1 MLCPDGAEERSQSMS
16 HSTQCAVMANAKPGS
31 TAHSPKRAFQKGLQR
46 FTALSSGKYVDREE
60 KGTSQTC
67 AGIHFS
73 SFGSRN
79 TRAQLPGAPH
89 ELTQLLCLN
98 EHPSSRLLAQCTPTG
113 SVSLLCVIS
122 YCLTARWSLCS
133 PPSPAFCSR
142 LHRSVCTS
150 CLGCRQMHS
159 GC

>member
-1 MLCPDGAEERSQSMS
+1 MGQRREAKAL
-16 HSTQCAVMANAKPGS
+16 HSAPSASLKPGTVS
-31 TAHSPKRAFQKGLQR
+31 HSPKRAFQKGLQC
-46 FTALSSGKYVDREE
+46 FTALSSGICANMEE
-60 KGTSQTC
+60 KGISHTR

-79 TRAQLPGAPH
+79 TRAQLPEAPLK
-89 ELTQLLCLN
+89 LTQLLCLN
-98 EHPSSRLLAQCTPTG
+98 EHLSSRLLAQRTPTG

-122 YCLTARWSLCS
+122 YCLTARWSLRS

-150 CLGCRQMHS
+150 RLGCRQMHS